1 MMATT
6 VSIGAT
12 ANDNE
17 NYFADSY
24 SIAQYFDMGM
34 LPRNDAAF
42 DDYRWDLIM
51 QGMGPET
58 ILVHNCRELNQIISE
73 CEDPM
78 ERVAMQRLLR
88 HLHGLMLKF
97 QPKEP
102 LQWID
107 AAFLLK
113 DWLQADRDWSFFD
126 EDSTNDGFEKHEEG
140 KEEKHDDRDGAR
152 DPQDLPRGDR
162 DDPGGTEPEGEGEI
176 ATIGG

>member
-1 MMATT
+1 MKREPLLRIRENLADRRDQRLAGERGEAMVRHAESEQERRGVRQVGGKRGSKGSESSSMMATT
-6 VSIGAT
+6 VSIGST

-34 LPRNDAAF
+34 VPRNDAAF

-58 ILVHNCRELNQIISE
+58 VLVHNCRELNQIMSE
-73 CEDPM
+73 CVDPM
-78 ERVAMQRLLR
+78 ERVAMQRLPR
-88 HLHGLMLKF
+88 HLHGFMVKF
-97 QPKEP
+97 QSKEP

-113 DWLQADRDWSFFD
+113 DWL
-126 EDSTNDGFEKHEEG
+126 
-140 KEEKHDDRDGAR
+140 
-152 DPQDLPRGDR
+152 
-162 DDPGGTEPEGEGEI
+162 
-176 ATIGG
+176 